1 MKKDTPVV
9 GVDVAKDFSY
19 YAVLS
24 PEGKIFLKS
33 FKALNTRKGLESVL
47 TQIKKVEKQF
57 GSKPAFV
64 LESTGHYSN
73 RIVHFFLE
81 NDLKVYIINPLL
93 SHSIKNSTVRKVK
106 TDKMDAE
113 EIARI
118 FFYIDLMEY
127 QRMDRNFEN
136 LKILTRTYHQ
146 FSQQKTA
153 SINQLTAVI
162 DQVMPG
168 FSQVFKSIA
177 CKTALELLLHYPSPV
192 SIVSASKKEVL
203 ELIKTTSRGSAEY
216 TSKKYDLLVESARE
230 GIATGI
236 LLEAFEQIIMAHVR
250 HLKSINEQ
258 LDALD
263 KTINALGINIPE
275 VQLLQS
281 IPAIGSKLA
290 PIIAAEIGNIE
301 RFKSSKQ
308 LVAYCGIDPSVKQ
321 SGKFLG
327 TKNKFTKRGSIY
339 IRKAL
344 YMAAAVAIRKNP
356 NGSYTNKIIYD
367 YYQKKI
373 QSKAKKQALGAVMNK
388 LARIIFSVLKNQHP
402 YVVITPEEQVKMYQQ
417 NMKIVA

>member
-1 MKKDTPVV
+1 MKTDTPVV

-24 PEGKIFLKS
+24 PDGKVYLKS
-33 FKALNTRKGLESVL
+33 FKVLNTREGLDFAL
-47 TQIKKVEKQF
+47 TEIKKVEKQF

-81 NDLKVYIINPLL
+81 NDLKVYLINPLL

-106 TDKMDAE
+106 TDKLDAE

-118 FFYIDLMEY
+118 FFYMDLIEF
-127 QRMDRNFEN
+127 QRMDRNLEN
-136 LKILTRTYHQ
+136 LKVLTRTYHQ

-153 SINQLTAVI
+153 SINQLTAII
-162 DQVMPG
+162 DQVMPS
-168 FSQVFKSIA
+168 FVKVFKSIS

-192 SIVSASKKEVL
+192 SIVSASKEAVIG
-203 ELIKTTSRGSAEY
+203 LIKTTSRGSIEY
-216 TSKKYDLLVESARE
+216 ASNKYKLLLESARE
-230 GIATGI
+230 GIDTGI
-236 LLEAFEQIIMAHVR
+236 LLEAYEQIIMVHAK
-250 HLKSINEQ
+250 HLKNIDDQ
-258 LDALD
+258 LD
-263 KTINALGINIPE
+263 TITKGIEALGINIPE

-281 IPAIGSKLA
+281 IPGIGPTLA
-290 PIIAAEIGNIE
+290 PVIAAEIGNIA

-308 LVAYCGIDPSVKQ
+308 LIAYCGIDPSVKQ

-344 YMAAAVAIRKNP
+344 YIAATVAIRKNP
-356 NGSYTNKIIYD
+356 NGSYANKVIYD

-373 QSKAKKQALGAVMNK
+373 QSKAKKQALGAIMNK
-388 LARIIFSVLKNQHP
+388 LVRIIYSVLKNQRP
-402 YVVITPEEQVKMYQQ
+402 FLLITPEEQLRMYQQ
-417 NMKIVA
+417 NIQVVA